1 MTSSRLL
8 AFGELTE
15 PQVGRWRE
23 LALQAAQPNPFF
35 EPEFVLPLA
44 ATVSA
49 RSRLLVAER
58 DGEWIGAMPVRNAAS
73 WHRIPLPGTVSW
85 RTHYTYLGLPLL
97 HRDHADA
104 AAWSLVEAGVRRPR
118 YLGLDLLDADGPV
131 TDALEGAAS
140 ALGFSTTVLRRHER
154 AALRRRADPADY
166 VDVKPKHRR
175 ERRRQRD
182 RLCEELG
189 SEIEAHDESGGE
201 RAVDD
206 FLRLEASGW
215 KRNAGTAMSSL
226 EGHAEMFRQI
236 CRRFDASGRLQ
247 LLVLRAGE
255 RALAAKCNLRA
266 GDGAFCFKIAFDES
280 LARFS
285 PGIQLELANIDFF
298 HRDPQLK
305 WLDSCAEPNN
315 EMINRLWPD
324 RRAVQVTA
332 VTPPGAGRVGRWMFG
347 AAVAT
352 DQMIRRR
359 NEARRIRES
368 QRGSR

>member
-8 AFGELTE
+8 AIRDLTE
-15 PQVGRWRE
+15 TQVGRWRE
-23 LALQAAQPNPFF
+23 LALQAEQPNPFF

-44 ATVSA
+44 ATVSMRA
-49 RSRLLVAER
+49 SLLVAER
-58 DGEWIGAMPVRNAAS
+58 DGEWIGAMPVRNTAA

-97 HRDHADA
+97 RGDHAGIA
-104 AAWSLVEAGVRRPR
+104 ARTLVEAGVRRPR
-118 YLGLDLLDADGPV
+118 YLGLDLLDAAGPV
-131 TDALEGAAS
+131 THALEESAF

-154 AALRRRADPADY
+154 AALHRRPGPEDY
-166 VDVKPKHRR
+166 VDLKPKHRR

-182 RLCEELG
+182 RLAEQLG
-189 SEIEAHDESGGE
+189 SEIEAHDESGSD
-201 RAVDD
+201 RAVAD

-215 KRNAGTAMSSL
+215 KRETGTAMSSL
-226 EGHAEMFRQI
+226 EGHGEMFRQI
-236 CRRFDASGRLQ
+236 CRQFDASGRLQ
-247 LLVLRAGE
+247 MLVLRAGE
-255 RALAAKCNLRA
+255 RPLAAKCNLRA
-266 GDGAFCFKIAFDES
+266 GEGAFCFKIAFDES

-315 EMINRLWPD
+315 EMINRLWQD

-332 VTPPGAGRVGRWMFG
+332 VTPPGAGRVGRWMFE
-347 AAVAT
+347 AAAAT
-352 DQMIRRR
+352 DQAIRRR

-368 QRGSR
+368 QRGTT

>member
-1 MTSSRLL
+1 MTSSHLL
-8 AFGELTE
+8 AIRDLTDV
-15 PQVGRWRE
+15 QVEGWRE
-23 LALQAAQPNPFF
+23 LALQAVQPNPFF
-35 EPEFVLPLA
+35 EPEFVLALG
-44 ATVSA
+44 ATDSTRA
-49 RSRLLVAER
+49 SLLVAER
-58 DGEWIGAMPVRNAAS
+58 EREWIGAMPVHHTYA

-97 HRDHADA
+97 HRDHTGVA
-104 AAWSLVEAGVRRPR
+104 ARALVDAGVRRPR

-131 TDALEGAAS
+131 TEALEGSAS
-140 ALGFSTTVLRRHER
+140 ALGFSTTILRRHER
-154 AALRRRADPADY
+154 AALRRRAEPTDY
-166 VDVKPKHRR
+166 VDLKPKHRR

-189 SEIEAHDESGGE
+189 SEIEAHDESGSE
-201 RAVDD
+201 RAVAD

-215 KRNAGTAMSSL
+215 KRAAGTAMSSL
-226 EGHAEMFRQI
+226 EGHAEMFRQV

-332 VTPPGAGRVGRWMFG
+332 VTPPGAGRVGRWMFE

-352 DQMIRRR
+352 DQMIRKR

-368 QRGSR
+368 QRGAT